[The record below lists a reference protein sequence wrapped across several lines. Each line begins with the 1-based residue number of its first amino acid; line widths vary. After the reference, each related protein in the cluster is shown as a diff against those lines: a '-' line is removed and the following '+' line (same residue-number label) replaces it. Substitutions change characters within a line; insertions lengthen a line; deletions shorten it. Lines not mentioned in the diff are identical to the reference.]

1 MPSDSGGRV
10 LAATDIAQAVREVIP
25 RIAVELRPDVSRA
38 LKGAVAT
45 ERSERGRAVLEQL
58 IANAHIAASDR
69 VPLCQDTGSVWVRV
83 ELGSEETLTGNVQTE
98 VNAAVAEAYRAA
110 GLRMSLVHD
119 ALLDRSNTGDN
130 TPAFVDV
137 VWRPGRGATVHVMLK
152 GGGSDNASR
161 VEMLTPD
168 AGFDGIKRVVLDT
181 VERRASGACPPLL
194 VGIGV
199 GATFDKVGGLAK
211 RALLREIGSMPK
223 DERVAHLEAELL
235 SAINAMGIGPGGL
248 GGDTTALGVHIVTA
262 PCHIAAL
269 PVAVNMGCCA
279 VRSASVEVRS

>member
-1 MPSDSGGRV
+1 MPLGFGGRV
-10 LAATDIAQAVREVIP
+10 LAATDIAQAVREAIP
-25 RIAVELRPDVSRA
+25 RIAVELRPDVFRA
-38 LKGAVAT
+38 LEAALAS
-45 ERSERGRAVLEQL
+45 ERSSHGRSVLEQL
-58 IANAHIAASDR
+58 VTSARIASNDR
-69 VPLCQDTGSVWVRV
+69 VPVCQDTGSVWVRV

-98 VNAAVAEAYRAA
+98 VNAAVAAAYRTS
-110 GLRMSLVHD
+110 GLRMSLVRD

-137 VWRPGRGATVHVMLK
+137 VWRPGTGATVHVMLK

-168 AGFDGIKRVVLDT
+168 AGFEGIRRVVLET
-181 VERRASGACPPLL
+181 VEAKATGACPPLL
-194 VGIGV
+194 IGVGV

-211 RALLREIGSMPK
+211 RALLRELGSRPK
-223 DERVAHLEAELL
+223 DERVAQFEDELL
-235 SAINAMGIGPGGL
+235 SAVNATGIGPGGL

-279 VRSASVEVRS
+279 VRSTHIEVGT